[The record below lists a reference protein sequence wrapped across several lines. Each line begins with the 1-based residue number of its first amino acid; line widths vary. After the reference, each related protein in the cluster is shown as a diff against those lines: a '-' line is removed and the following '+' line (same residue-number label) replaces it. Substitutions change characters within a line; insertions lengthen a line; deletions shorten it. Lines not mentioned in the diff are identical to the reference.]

1 VTYIILG
8 GGLAGI
14 TTARFL
20 RELGHTSTI
29 LEAETRPGGLCR
41 SYTKDGFTFD
51 LGGSHIVFS
60 RDRDVLSFMHKML
73 AGNREECIR
82 NTKIYYKDRY
92 IKYPFENGLHELPK
106 EDRYFCLNE
115 FIKILLADVVNNTTA
130 DAKNFQ
136 EWIYQT
142 FGAGIAECYLKPYN
156 EKIWKH
162 PLTDISTHWV
172 AGRVP
177 RPPIEDIIQ
186 SAVGIETEGY
196 THQSLFSYP
205 TFGGIEALIHAI
217 AHPIKDQI
225 LCNAPVTALQKA
237 EKGWRVTAGDITY
250 TADHL
255 ISTIPLQNLASCI
268 QELPLSVQDAI
279 NALRY
284 NSVACIGIGIKGA
297 LPEYSWTYIPDAE
310 ISKTHRISFP
320 SHFSPH
326 CAPEGHSS
334 ILAEI
339 TYKPRSTDEPK
350 DEATYTEAV
359 VQSLVDIGL
368 FKREDVV
375 TTAFQKNKFGYVVY
389 DCAYQQNISVIRNYF
404 NEMNITLLGRF
415 AEFEYYNMDDV
426 ISSVTR
432 KIDPLLKLEFHE

>member
-1 VTYIILG
+1 MTYIILG

-14 TTARFL
+14 TTARL
-20 RELGHTSTI
+20 LHERGSTATV
-29 LEAETRPGGLCR
+29 LEAETKPGGLCR

-51 LGGSHIVFS
+51 LGGSHIIFS
-60 RDRDVLSFMHKML
+60 RNHDVLSFMHKML
-73 AGNREECIR
+73 AENREERVR
-82 NTKIYYKDRY
+82 NTKIYYKGKY

-106 EDRYFCLNE
+106 EDCYFCLNE
-115 FIKILLADVVNNTTA
+115 FIKTLLVDAANNKTTEP
-130 DAKNFQ
+130 KNFQ

-172 AGRVP
+172 VGRVP

-196 THQSLFSYP
+196 AHQSLFSYP
-205 TFGGIEALIHAI
+205 KTGGIEALIHAI

-225 LCNAPVTALQKA
+225 ICNAPVTAVKKT
-237 EKGWRVTAGDITY
+237 ENGWTVTAGDTTY

-255 ISTIPLQNLASCI
+255 ISTIPLQNLASCM
-268 QELPLSVQDAI
+268 QELPVSVRDAI
-279 NALRY
+279 TALCY
-284 NSVACIGIGIKGA
+284 NSVACIGIGIKGT
-297 LPEYSWTYIPDAE
+297 LPEYSWAYIPDAE

-320 SHFSPH
+320 SHFSSH
-326 CAPEGHSS
+326 CAPKGHSS

-339 TYKPRSTDEPK
+339 TYKPGSADEPK
-350 DEATYTEAV
+350 DEISYTKAV
-359 VQSLVDIGL
+359 VQSLAHIGL
-368 FKREDVV
+368 FKEEDVV
-375 TTAFQKNKFGYVVY
+375 TTTYLQNKFGYVVY

-404 NEMNITLLGRF
+404 DKVHITLLGRF
-415 AEFEYYNMDDV
+415 SEFEYYNMDDV
-426 ISSVTR
+426 IASVTSYVNAQ
-432 KIDPLLKLEFHE
+432 FN

>member
-14 TTARFL
+14 TTARL
-20 RELGHTSTI
+20 LHERGYTATV
-29 LEAETRPGGLCR
+29 LEAEAKPGGLCR

-51 LGGSHIVFS
+51 LGGSHIIFS
-60 RDRDVLSFMHKML
+60 RNRDVLSFMHEML
-73 AGNREECIR
+73 AGNREER
-82 NTKIYYKDRY
+82 VRSTKIYYKGRY

-106 EDRYFCLNE
+106 EDCYFCLNE
-115 FIKILLADVVNNTTA
+115 FIKILLADAASNTATEP
-130 DAKNFQ
+130 KNFQ

-172 AGRVP
+172 TGRVP

-196 THQSLFSYP
+196 THQSLFSNP
-205 TFGGIEALIHAI
+205 TVGGIEALIHAI
-217 AHPIKDQI
+217 AFPIKDQI
-225 LCNAPVTALQKA
+225 ICSAPVTAL
-237 EKGWRVTAGDITY
+237 EKTEAGWRVTAGNTTY
-250 TADHL
+250 TAKHL
-255 ISTIPLQNLASCI
+255 ISTIPLQNLAPCI
-268 QELPLSVQDAI
+268 QELPPSVRDAI
-279 NALRY
+279 NALCY
-284 NSVACIGIGIKGA
+284 NSVACIGIGIKGT
-297 LPEYSWTYIPDAE
+297 LPEYSWAYIPDAE

-320 SHFSPH
+320 SHFSSH

-339 TYKPRSTDEPK
+339 TYKPGSADEPK
-350 DEATYTEAV
+350 DETSYIEAV

-368 FKREDVV
+368 FNREDLV
-375 TTAFQKNKFGYVVY
+375 TTMFLKNKFGYVVY

-404 NEMNITLLGRF
+404 HETNITLLGRF
-415 AEFEYYNMDDV
+415 SEFEYYNMDDV
-426 ISSVTR
+426 ISSVTNYVNTQ
-432 KIDPLLKLEFHE
+432 FN

>member
-1 VTYIILG
+1 MTYIILG

-14 TTARFL
+14 TAARL
-20 RELGHTSTI
+20 LHEHGHTATV
-29 LEAETRPGGLCR
+29 LEAETQPGGLCR

-51 LGGSHIVFS
+51 LGGSHIIFS
-60 RDRDVLSFMHKML
+60 RNRDVLSFMHEML
-73 AGNREECIR
+73 AGNREERVR
-82 NTKIYYKDRY
+82 NTKIYYKGRY

-106 EDRYFCLNE
+106 EDCYFCLNE
-115 FIKILLADVVNNTTA
+115 FIKTLLADTLTNKTTEP
-130 DAKNFQ
+130 KNFQ

-142 FGAGIAECYLKPYN
+142 FGTGIAECYLKPYN

-172 AGRVP
+172 AGRIP

-205 TFGGIEALIHAI
+205 TRGGIEALIHAI
-217 AHPIKDQI
+217 ALPIKEHI
-225 LCNAPVTALQKA
+225 ICNAPVTALQKT
-237 EKGWRVTAGDITY
+237 EMGWIVTAGDVTY
-250 TADHL
+250 TADQL
-255 ISTIPLQNLASCI
+255 ISTIPLQNLAPCM
-268 QELPLSVQDAI
+268 QELPPSVQDAI
-279 NALRY
+279 DALCY
-284 NSVACIGIGIKGA
+284 NSVACVGIGIKGD

-320 SHFSPH
+320 SHFSSH

-339 TYKPRSTDEPK
+339 TYKPGSTDEPK
-350 DEATYTEAV
+350 DEARYTKAV
-359 VQSLVDIGL
+359 VQSFVDIGL
-368 FKREDVV
+368 FKSKDVV
-375 TTAFQKNKFGYVVY
+375 TTAFLKNKFGYVVY

-404 NEMNITLLGRF
+404 AGRNITLLGRF
-415 AEFEYYNMDDV
+415 SEFEYYNMDDV
-426 ISSVTR
+426 ISSVTSYINT
-432 KIDPLLKLEFHE
+432 KFN